1 MSQSIDH
8 HQLIK
13 TLGRAGLIPFV
24 LLALMVWLLVDNDL
38 QPFVATALACY
49 AAIIASFLGG
59 VHWGAAWVH
68 SEAGSSHRDEHQ
80 VPALWWGISAPLL
93 AWLGILIPILSGLVW
108 YIAQGELSIDEV
120 KLQAQAGLIW
130 LGLLLIACYLID
142 RKLYP
147 SAGLQHWLTL
157 RFHLST
163 VAALSCFLAAGAL

>member
-1 MSQSIDH
+1 MSQTADH

-24 LLALMVWLLVDNDL
+24 LLALMVWLLADNDL
-38 QPFVATALACY
+38 QPFVATALAGY

-59 VHWGAAWVH
+59 IHWGAAWVH
-68 SEAGSSHRDEHQ
+68 SEAGSSHRDDHQ
-80 VPALWWGISAPLL
+80 VPALWWGICASVL
-93 AWLGILIPILSGLVW
+93 AWPGALMP
-108 YIAQGELSIDEV
+108 AD
-120 KLQAQAGLIW
+120 AGLIW
-130 LGLLLIACYLID
+130 LGLLLVACYLVD

-163 VAALSCFLAAGAL
+163 VASLSCFLAAGAL

>member
-24 LLALMVWLLVDNDL
+24 LLALMVWLLANNDL
-38 QPFVATALACY
+38 QPFVATALTGY

-59 VHWGAAWVH
+59 IHWGAAWVH

-80 VPALWWGISAPLL
+80 VPALWWGITASLL
-93 AWLGILIPILSGLVW
+93 AWLGVLIPILTCLVW
-108 YIAQGELSIDEV
+108 YLAQGQLDIAEI
-120 KLQAQAGLIW
+120 KLQAKAGLIW
-130 LGLLLIACYLID
+130 LGLLLVACYLVD

-157 RFHLST
+157 RFQLST

>member
-1 MSQSIDH
+1 MSQTIDH

-49 AAIIASFLGG
+49 AAIIVSFLGG

-68 SEAGSSHRDEHQ
+68 SAANSSHRDEHQ

-108 YIAQGELSIDEV
+108 YVSQGQLSIDEV

-147 SAGLQHWLTL
+147 SAGLQHWLTM

-163 VAALSCFLAAGAL
+163 VASLSCFLAAGAL

>member
-1 MSQSIDH
+1 MSQSTDH

-49 AAIIASFLGG
+49 AAIIVSFLGG

-68 SEAGSSHRDEHQ
+68 SAANSSHRDEHQ
-80 VPALWWGISAPLL
+80 VPALWWGISASLL
-93 AWLGILIPILSGLVW
+93 AWLGILIPIFSGLVW
-108 YIAQGELSIDEV
+108 YIAQGELGLDEV
-120 KLQAQAGLIW
+120 KLQAQAGLVW
-130 LGLLLIACYLID
+130 LGLLLIVCYLID

-163 VAALSCFLAAGAL
+163 VASLSCFLAAGAL